1 MKATTKLQ
9 IQIVALNEK
18 LPKITE
24 VQEKWAFKN
33 CLDHKATRLK
43 SGKTT
48 CLDCGEVW
56 ENKHQKWHNTILGD
70 TCPSCNEKV
79 QIIDTKKKN
88 FSEWCY
94 MTVIDSFK
102 GFQVIRLCKISGYY
116 KAGTKARLS
125 CIEVSR
131 IWITPNGQFEI
142 IGFIHTHNYYQ
153 DSWNGS
159 FELRN
164 KKSIKHYDL
173 HPHLYYPKM
182 KMIKEIK
189 RNGFKKEFYRLTPYE
204 LFTLLLKNNKAETA
218 LKTNQIELLNYIGVY
233 NDSRNVEKHWSSIK
247 ICIKNNYII
256 TNCSDYFDYLDLLK
270 DFGKDLTSVKYV
282 CPLDLKKEH
291 DKYVQKKRK
300 IRAKQKLQELREQ
313 IKNLQKRYK
322 KEKEPFFNVIFQ
334 KEDIKIQFMNNVK
347 EFLKDGETFKH
358 CIFENEYF
366 KKKDSLMFC
375 AYVSGKKVETVEVS
389 ISKLQVLQARGNGNK
404 PSIYHNQII
413 DLMNENMPQIKRVTK
428 EHNVL
433 KTKKKQ
439 LLVA

>member
-18 LPKITE
+18 LPKITK

-56 ENKHQKWHNTILGD
+56 ENKHQQWHNTILRD

-79 QIIDTKKKN
+79 QINDTKKKN
-88 FSEWCY
+88 FDEWCY

-102 GFQVIRLCKISGYY
+102 GFQVIRLCKVSGYY
-116 KAGTKARLS
+116 KAGTKANLS
-125 CIEVSR
+125 CWEVSR
-131 IWITPNGQFEI
+131 IWIAPNGKYEI
-142 IGFIHTHNYYQ
+142 IGFSHIHTYYQ
-153 DSWNGS
+153 DSWCGEFALKN
-159 FELRN
+159 RN
-164 KKSIKHYDL
+164 SIKSHNLKPY
-173 HPHLYYPKM
+173 LYYPKM
-182 KMIKEIK
+182 KITNEVK
-189 RNGFKKEFYRLTPYE
+189 RNGFKRKFYSLTPFE
-204 LFTLLLKNNKAETA
+204 LFTLLLSNSKAETI
-218 LKTNQIELLNYIGVY
+218 LKSNQIELFNYMGGY
-233 NDSRNVEKHWSSIK
+233 NGFNIIEKHWSSIK
-247 ICIKNNYII
+247 ICMKNNYII
-256 TNCSDYFDYLDLLK
+256 SNCSDYFDYLDLLK
-270 DFGKDLTSVKYV
+270 EFGKDLTSVKYV
-282 CPLDLKKEH
+282 CPVDLEKEH

-300 IRAKQKLQELREQ
+300 TRAKQKLEELKEE

-322 KEKEPFFNVIFQ
+322 KEKKPFFNVMFQ
-334 KEDIKIQFMNNVK
+334 KEEIKILFMNNVK
-347 EFLKDGETFKH
+347 DFLKDGEIFKH

-375 AYVSGKKVETVEVS
+375 AYVNGKKTETVEVS
-389 ISKLQVLQARGNGNK
+389 ISKLQVLQARGNENK
-404 PSIYHNQII
+404 HSIYHNQII
-413 DLMNENMPQIKRVTK
+413 DLMNENIPQIKKLTK
-428 EHNVL
+428 ENKTL